1 LRIDHDTDTDF
12 ADPMNDTASPLL
24 PSPQKNDTPASK
36 NGKKAF
42 TRRYAVVGALLG
54 LGSPLGLLALR
65 YCFFQHDLILSW
77 ANRELTDYGWHYIYA
92 GIGTVVAMALWGW
105 WSGRRMESQRKNL
118 KSLENVASQ
127 FRELSITDGL
137 TGVYVRRH
145 FIEKLE
151 DELRRAERYKTPV
164 ASLFVDVDNFKAF
177 NDLHGHAFGD
187 TVLREIAQVIRGSVR
202 DSDVIGRYGGDEFLV
217 MLPHAR
223 AREAML
229 AAERI
234 RRGVE
239 ALSLAEPG
247 KERVATTVSVG
258 VIAQIPHRAD
268 VHRFLDIADQALRR
282 SKGLGKNCTI
292 LCDAPI
298 DETAP
303 PTFEGPSS

>member
-1 LRIDHDTDTDF
+1 MTEPTLPPTDNT
-12 ADPMNDTASPLL
+12 T
-24 PSPQKNDTPASK
+24 KERKITP
-36 NGKKAF
+36 
-42 TRRYAVVGALLG
+42 RRYAVLGAFLG

-65 YCFFQHDLILSW
+65 YGYLHRKTLFLW
-77 ANRELTDYGWHYIYA
+77 AKSELTEFGWYYIYA
-92 GIGTVVAMALWGW
+92 GFGTVLAMGLWGW
-105 WSGRRMESQRKNL
+105 WSGRRMAKQSGRL
-118 KSLENVASQ
+118 KSLEKVAHQ
-127 FRELSITDGL
+127 FRDLSITDGL

-151 DELRRAERYKTPV
+151 EELRRAERYKTPV

-177 NDLHGHAFGD
+177 NDQHGHAFGD
-187 TVLREIAQVIRGSVR
+187 TVLREIAQVIRRSVR

-229 AAERI
+229 AAERV
-234 RRGVE
+234 RKGVE
-239 ALSLAEPG
+239 GLGLSKPG
-247 KERVATTVSVG
+247 GPPIPTTVSVG

-298 DETAP
+298 DENKS
-303 PTFEGPSS
+303 GN